1 MTDDKKTIW
10 LVNNVAGLRVAQ
22 KDAIGGQFNFAEFY
36 SESDAKKKLAEGGK
50 RPDLIIT
57 NDGSIKEKADGI
69 PVVAEKM
76 SEKELIAK
84 VEELLKIEIS
94 KTPSEIYAKLS
105 MAR

>member
-69 PVVAEKM
+69 SVITATGM
-76 SEKELIAK
+76 GMKELQAK
-84 VEELLKIEIS
+84 VEEIL
-94 KTPSEIYAKLS
+94 PSEIYAKLS

>member
-1 MTDDKKTIW
+1 MADDKKTIW

-50 RPDLIIT
+50 HPDLIIT

-69 PVVAEKM
+69 PVISAKGIDLKM
-76 SEKELIAK
+76 LQAK
-84 VEELLKIEIS
+84 VEEIL
-94 KTPSEIYAKLS
+94 PSEIYAKPS